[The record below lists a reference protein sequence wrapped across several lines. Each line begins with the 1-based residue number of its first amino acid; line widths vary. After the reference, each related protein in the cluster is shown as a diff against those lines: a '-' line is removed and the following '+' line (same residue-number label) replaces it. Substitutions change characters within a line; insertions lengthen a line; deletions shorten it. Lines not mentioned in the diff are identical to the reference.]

1 MIHRKI
7 AKHFLPHYFVDPEF
21 AEAYEGRGRGHHRAH
36 ALSLWSLFSYL
47 QILIIFG
54 ASLYLIRA
62 NAPQILGQITFGAE
76 QIITLTNN
84 KRAEFGLPTLS
95 NNALLAQAA
104 AGKAGDMF
112 AGNYWAH
119 NSPGGKTPWQF
130 MTAAGYRYVFAGEN
144 LARDFEDANSVVN
157 AWMNSPSHRAN
168 VLDKNFKEIGVAV
181 SSGTLGGN
189 EGILVVQ
196 MFGTSI
202 APTFAG
208 ESQQNAAGANTS
220 TAEVPS
226 PSPKKQ
232 LAQVPNQQEATGAP
246 PQVSQIS
253 EIVTS
258 AESQPVLATKKFSIA
273 KAGSLALVSFIFALL
288 VIEVI
293 TCARRAHVSLRSGV
307 LAHLTILAFVL
318 IALWYATAGAIL

>member
-7 AKHFLPHYFVDPEF
+7 VKHLLPHYFVDPEF

-62 NAPQILGQITFGAE
+62 NAPQILGQITFSAE
-76 QIITLTNN
+76 QIITLTNS
-84 KRAEFGLPTLS
+84 KRAEFGLGALS
-95 NNALLAQAA
+95 FNPLLGQAA

-119 NSPGGKTPWQF
+119 NSPSGKTPWQF

-202 APTFAG
+202 APTFAL

-220 TAEVPS
+220 TVQTPS

-232 LAQVPNQQEATGAP
+232 LAQELKPSEATGA

-288 VIEVI
+288 VMEVI
-293 TCARRAHVSLRSGV
+293 ITARRAHVSLRSGV
-307 LAHLTILAFVL
+307 LAHLAILAFVL